1 MHRTKLVRWLVAGL
15 TLLAG
20 TLTAGA
26 TDFPT
31 KPIRIVVPYATGGGS
46 DIFARTIALKLS
58 ERLSQPVVVENRVG
72 AGGIVGADH
81 VAKSAPDGH
90 TLLLGSVGIY
100 DLSPALYP
108 KLPYK
113 ASDLI
118 PVVEIAS
125 SPLLMVTAS
134 GSSVKSIQD
143 VIAREKQRPGA
154 LSMASAGAGS
164 LTHLAIMLLNDSA
177 GTRLQHVP
185 YRGGGAALVDVIG
198 GQVDMMFIGTP
209 PAMPAIADGRIRVL
223 AVTSARRVASLP
235 DAPTLAESVASGLTA
250 TSEDAI
256 FLPAG
261 TPPQIVAL
269 LHREITQVINL
280 PDVRKRWTD
289 LGADRGRTLAP
300 EQFRA
305 ALDRSAAKWSKV
317 VSEANIKLD

>member
-1 MHRTKLVRWLVAGL
+1 MHRSKLALWLVAGL

-20 TLTAGA
+20 PLSAGA
-26 TDFPT
+26 ADFPT
-31 KPIRIVVPYATGGGS
+31 KPVRIVVPYAVGGAS
-46 DIFARTIALKLS
+46 DIFARTIAQKLS

-72 AGGIVGADH
+72 AGGIIGADH

-108 KLPYK
+108 KLPYR

-134 GSSVKSIQD
+134 ASSLKSIQD
-143 VIAREKQRPGA
+143 VIAREKQRPGG
-154 LSMASAGAGS
+154 LNMASAGAGS
-164 LTHLAIMLLNDSA
+164 ITHLAIMLLNESA
-177 GTRLQHVP
+177 GTRMQHVP
-185 YRGGGAALVDVIG
+185 YRGGGAALIDVMS
-198 GQVDMMFIGTP
+198 GQMDMMFIGTP

-223 AVTSARRVASLP
+223 AVTSSRRVASMP
-235 DAPTLAESVASGLTA
+235 NVPTLAESVSAGFEA

-261 TPPQIVAL
+261 TPADIVAL

-280 PDVRKRWTD
+280 PDVRKRWTE
-289 LGADRGRTLAP
+289 LSADPGRSLTP
-300 EQFRA
+300 DQFRA

-317 VSEANIKLD
+317 VTEANIKLD

>member
-46 DIFARTIALKLS
+46 DIFARTIAQKLS

-100 DLSPALYP
+100 DRSPALYP

-164 LTHLAIMLLNDSA
+164 LTHLAIMLLNESA

-235 DAPTLAESVASGLTA
+235 DAPTLA
-250 TSEDAI
+250 
-256 FLPAG
+256 
-261 TPPQIVAL
+261 
-269 LHREITQVINL
+269 
-280 PDVRKRWTD
+280 
-289 LGADRGRTLAP
+289 
-300 EQFRA
+300 
-305 ALDRSAAKWSKV
+305 
-317 VSEANIKLD
+317 

>member
-1 MHRTKLVRWLVAGL
+1 MHRSKLVLWLVAGL

-20 TLTAGA
+20 HLTAGA
-26 TDFPT
+26 ADFPT
-31 KPIRIVVPYATGGGS
+31 KPLRIVVPYAVGGAS
-46 DIFARTIALKLS
+46 DIFARTIAQKLS

-72 AGGIVGADH
+72 AGGIIGADH
-81 VAKSAPDGH
+81 VSKAAPDGH

-113 ASDLI
+113 ASDLT

-125 SPLLMVTAS
+125 SPLLMVTAA
-134 GSSVKSIQD
+134 GSSLKSIQD
-143 VIAREKQRPGA
+143 VIAREKQRPGG
-154 LSMASAGAGS
+154 LNMASAGAGS
-164 LTHLAIMLLNDSA
+164 ITHLAIMLLNESA

-185 YRGGGAALVDVIG
+185 YRGGGVALVDVMS

-223 AVTSARRVASLP
+223 AVTSARRVASLS
-235 DAPTLAESVASGLTA
+235 DVPTLAESVASGFEA

-256 FLPAG
+256 FLPSG
-261 TPPQIVAL
+261 TPAEIVAL

-280 PDVRKRWTD
+280 PDVRKRWTE
-289 LGADRGRTLAP
+289 LAANPGRSLTPDQL
-300 EQFRA
+300 RA
-305 ALDRSAAKWSKV
+305 ALDRSAAKWGKLV
-317 VSEANIKLD
+317 TEANIKLD